1 MDLEKVRISQKKVIN
16 IVFVGHVDAGKS
28 TICGQILVQMGL
40 VDPRTLEKYKEMSRE
55 QNRESWYLSWCLD
68 INPEERER
76 GKTTEVGTA
85 SFELPHRRINIL
97 DAPGHNQFVFEMIN
111 GANRADVG
119 ILVISA
125 RINEFEAGFEK
136 GGQTREH
143 IFLLKAGSVQRLIV
157 LVNKMDDP
165 SVGWNKSRFDEIK
178 DKVSAFVRRMFPV
191 PVFIPVSGFTGEY
204 IKDKGSC
211 PWYDGESFL
220 SELDKITIPRRS
232 DVPLAITVTEK
243 VKLMGM
249 TILYGKVECGKVT
262 PGMPIKILPHNT
274 KNFIS
279 SIMDDEDVEIEE
291 GNPGDVVK
299 LKLKEDPD
307 DVSVG
312 TKILDLNNM
321 DYRSTQEFTCGL
333 NILDV
338 DTIISSGY
346 TCILHVGI
354 ATVQC
359 KIKEIRDINNKK
371 IRFCRHGS
379 KVLAK
384 IVVSS
389 PICVFHGNKDEEER
403 QRFALRLESK
413 TIAVGV
419 IRTVKE

>member
-1 MDLEKVRISQKKVIN
+1 MDLGELRISRKKVIN

-40 VDPRTLEKYKEMSRE
+40 VDPRTLEKYRQMSRE

-68 INPEERER
+68 TNPEERER

-85 SFELPHRRINIL
+85 SFELPHRRVNIL

-119 ILVISA
+119 ILVVSA

-165 SVGWNKSRFDEIK
+165 SVEWRKERFDEIK
-178 DKVSAFVRRMFPV
+178 TKVGAFVRRMFPT

-204 IKDKGSC
+204 IKEKGSC
-211 PWYDGESFL
+211 PWYDGDSFL
-220 SELDKITIPRRS
+220 SELDNVTIPRRI
-232 DVPLAITVTEK
+232 DGPLAITVTEK
-243 VKLMGM
+243 VRLMGS

-262 PGMPIKILPHNT
+262 LNSPIKILPQNT
-274 KNFIS
+274 KNVIS
-279 SIMDDEDVEIEE
+279 SIMDEDDVEIEE
-291 GNPGDVVK
+291 TEPGDVVK
-299 LKLKEDPD
+299 LKLKEDVD

-312 TKILDLNNM
+312 SKILGISNM
-321 DYRSTQEFTCGL
+321 DYKSTQEFTCGL
-333 NILDV
+333 NILDG

-354 ATVQC
+354 VAAQC

-371 IRFCRHGS
+371 IRFCRQGS

-384 IVVSS
+384 ITTEL
-389 PICVFHGNKDEEER
+389 PICVLHSSRNEEER
-403 QRFALRLESK
+403 QRFALRLENK

-419 IRTVKE
+419 VRAVKE

>member
-1 MDLEKVRISQKKVIN
+1 MDLEEMRISRKKVIN

-40 VDPRTLEKYKEMSRE
+40 VDPRTLEKYKQMSRE

-119 ILVISA
+119 VLVISA

-157 LVNKMDDP
+157 LVNKMDDS
-165 SVGWNKSRFDEIK
+165 SVEWSKKRFDEIK
-178 DKVSAFVRRMFPV
+178 DKVGSFVKRMFPS

-204 IKDKGSC
+204 IKEKGTCS
-211 PWYDGESFL
+211 WYDGDSFL
-220 SELDKITIPRRS
+220 SELDKISIPRRF
-232 DVPLAITVTEK
+232 DAPLAITVTEK
-243 VKLMGM
+243 VKVMGSM
-249 TILYGKVECGKVT
+249 VLFGKIECGKVV
-262 PGMPIKILPHNT
+262 PGMPVKILPQNT
-274 KNFIS
+274 RNVIL
-279 SIMDDEDVEIEE
+279 SIMDEEEVEIEE
-291 GNPGDVVK
+291 GEPGDVVK
-299 LKLKEDPD
+299 LKLKEEAD
-307 DVSVG
+307 DVLVG
-312 TKILDLNNM
+312 SKILDTDST
-321 DYRSTQEFTCGL
+321 DYKSTQEFTCGL
-333 NILDV
+333 NILDS

-354 ATVQC
+354 VTVQC

-379 KVLAK
+379 RVLAK
-384 IVVSS
+384 IVTPS
-389 PICVFHGNKDEEER
+389 PICVFYGSRDEEER

-419 IRTVKE
+419 IRAIKE